1 VNMAETL
8 ADPSGDHRPETPGDR
23 KAYWM
28 FRSLEWFGMHAHRPV
43 GLAGARL
50 YGRLAFDRSNAER
63 ETVCRNFARVFGHP
77 PDSPLVRS
85 AARECFDLYG
95 RYWYETFALRTMPP
109 EEVNRR
115 FTIDGREHL
124 DAAVRA
130 GTGTVLALP
139 HMGNWDAAGHWLCL
153 NGYRMTAVAE
163 ELAARRVF
171 ELFFRH
177 RRALGM
183 NIVPLSAGKR
193 VAETLVGL
201 LARNHAVTLVADR
214 DLTGRGVDV
223 EMFGGRR
230 KLPAG
235 PAMLSLATGAPFSVC
250 AVFTTKEGWHTII
263 GPPVRIERTGVLRAD
278 VTALT
283 EEMARQFER
292 YISSAPTDWH
302 MFQPAWEEDAGGRAG
317 PVPDTATVD
326 AASA

>member
-1 VNMAETL
+1 MSAVAAEAQAEAERNPWSDRLAIFNMRAV
-8 ADPSGDHRPETPGDR
+8 
-23 KAYWM
+23 
-28 FRSLEWFGMHAHRPV
+28 EWLGMHVPRPAGLRIASVAFAILHRAQD
-43 GLAGARL
+43 GQ
-50 YGRLAFDRSNAER
+50 R
-63 ETVCRNFARVFGHP
+63 EVVAQNLSRVLGYP
-77 PDSPLVRS
+77 PGSPLVRR
-85 AARECFDLYG
+85 AVWEAYQLYG

-201 LARNHAVTLVADR
+201 LAQNHAVTLVADR

-223 EMFGGRR
+223 EMFGERR

-235 PAMLSLATGAPFSVC
+235 PAMLSLATGAPVSSMAAPVIHGSLW
-250 AVFTTKEGWHTII
+250 TTT
-263 GPPVRIERTGVLRAD
+263 GPPLLG
-278 VTALT
+278 
-283 EEMARQFER
+283 
-292 YISSAPTDWH
+292 
-302 MFQPAWEEDAGGRAG
+302 AGR
-317 PVPDTATVD
+317 
-326 AASA
+326 